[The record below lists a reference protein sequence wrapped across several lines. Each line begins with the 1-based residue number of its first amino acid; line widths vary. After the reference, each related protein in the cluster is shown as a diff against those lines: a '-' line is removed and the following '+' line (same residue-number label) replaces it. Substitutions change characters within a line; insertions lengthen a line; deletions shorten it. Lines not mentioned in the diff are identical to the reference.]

1 MLPTIGTRR
10 ISHPNQKGERGGG
23 ITSSRINNL
32 PVRALQPH
40 LATPSECLVPHFRE
54 KQIIHRPTLLQQTS
68 TGSIVVEGND
78 KEKDATLDG
87 FVLLEST
94 GLALPD
100 DVIYII
106 LTSKR
111 FTKVIENDLV
121 FFTGLLHLDLSENF
135 LDLAPFGCLP
145 NLKELRLACNAIR
158 EIYMDD
164 LDADSFPALMLL
176 DLSYNS
182 LTTNSVLALSRIPL
196 LKELDISG
204 NKLTE
209 MPTSMSEFKCLEK
222 LVLENNKFDDI
233 KVFNQ
238 LATAPNLRDCFLAY
252 NFLWKF
258 PTTKGFKMLET
269 LDVAFNYF
277 GAEENVEGV
286 LSLSRLRSLVLY
298 GNPLLGPTG
307 EDPHFIYIE
316 DLAEAAWSAAY
327 GPSNDNSN
335 NNNEN
340 SAGADGNR
348 LRRTPIEIVT
358 EIPRK
363 RTYIKGQDLGRRL
376 ITYRDFTMAVPER
389 SAMEKVGGKLARDW
403 IKEGN
408 NTLFAQAVALA
419 QLQQQE
425 QMGGGKT
432 HTRPRAS
439 NSPEGYDEL
448 TFLTRPPGEPDPYGD
463 DEEEEERG
471 TLGLLSRDKGVHS
484 NNNNN
489 NNKNAAGG
497 SKSNIADGIV
507 SFSKPNNNHGGG
519 HGGMSM
525 ANAVMGRVAEELG
538 LSQQSTGATRV
549 TRAAVNGHEQVLPNI
564 SSDLLELRARAGI
577 KSTYVSQ
584 HFSCCCVDFMRH
596 PNITT
601 PTNSIFLVLFV
612 SNRPAS
618 RALSSSLTMGPGIED
633 ADNIEPG
640 VGEDDVAAVTSQQRQ
655 PPHQQQAASVPDFL
669 LRRSMVSQFLI
680 VMIIIILSYIT

>member
-10 ISHPNQKGERGGG
+10 LVHPTKGERGG
-23 ITSSRINNL
+23 TTKINNSL

-40 LATPSECLVPHFRE
+40 LATPSECQVPHFRE
-54 KQIIHRPTLLQQTS
+54 KQMIHRPTLLQQTS
-68 TGSIVVEGND
+68 TGSIVMEGHD
-78 KEKDATLDG
+78 KEKDAILDG

-111 FTKVIENDLV
+111 FIKVIENDLV

-158 EIYMDD
+158 EIYIDD
-164 LDADSFPALMLL
+164 LDAESFPALMLL

-182 LTTNSVLALSRIPL
+182 LSTNSVLALSRIPL

-209 MPTSMSEFKCLEK
+209 MPTSMTEFKCLEK

-238 LATAPNLRDCFLAY
+238 LATAPNLRDCYLAY

-258 PTTKGFKMLET
+258 PTTQGFKMLET

-277 GAEENVEGV
+277 GAEENVESV

-316 DLAEAAWSAAY
+316 ELAEAAWSAAY
-327 GPSNDNSN
+327 GPPNDNSNSNNNNNN

-340 SAGADGNR
+340 STGVDGNR

-363 RTYIKGQDLGRRL
+363 RTYTKGQDLGRRL

-389 SAMEKVGGKLARDW
+389 SSMERVGGKLARDW

-419 QLQQQE
+419 QMQQQE
-425 QMGGGKT
+425 QQMGGT
-432 HTRPRAS
+432 TRPRVS
-439 NSPEGYDEL
+439 SPDGYGEL
-448 TFLTRPPGEPDPYGD
+448 TFLTRPPGEPDPYA
-463 DEEEEERG
+463 DEEEEEKG
-471 TLGLLSRDKGVHS
+471 ALGLLSRDKGMHS

-489 NNKNAAGG
+489 NNNNKDGGGG
-497 SKSNIADGIV
+497 SKTNISDGIV
-507 SFSKPNNNHGGG
+507 SFTKPPNNHGGG
-519 HGGMSM
+519 HGGMNM

-538 LSQQSTGATRV
+538 LSQQQQQQQSAGGARV
-549 TRAAVNGHEQVLPNI
+549 SRAVNGHEHVLPNI
-564 SSDLLELRARAGI
+564 SSDLLELRTRAGI
-577 KSTYVSQ
+577 KSTYVPMLLSIPLP
-584 HFSCCCVDFMRH
+584 FSLYCMVFIRY
-596 PNITT
+596 TT
-601 PTNSIFLVLFV
+601 IF
-612 SNRPAS
+612 
-618 RALSSSLTMGPGIED
+618 
-633 ADNIEPG
+633 
-640 VGEDDVAAVTSQQRQ
+640 
-655 PPHQQQAASVPDFL
+655 
-669 LRRSMVSQFLI
+669 
-680 VMIIIILSYIT
+680 IIIIHHHHHHHHQ

>member
-10 ISHPNQKGERGGG
+10 ISHPNQKGERGTT
-23 ITSSRINNL
+23 TSSRINNL

-40 LATPSECLVPHFRE
+40 LATPSECQVPHFHE

-68 TGSIVVEGND
+68 TGSIVVEGTV

-158 EIYMDD
+158 EIYIDD
-164 LDADSFPALMLL
+164 LDTDSFPALMLL

-196 LKELDISG
+196 LKELDLSG

-277 GAEENVEGV
+277 GAEENIESV

-298 GNPLLGPTG
+298 GNPLLGPSG

-327 GPSNDNSN
+327 GPPNDNSN

-340 SAGADGNR
+340 STGADGNR
-348 LRRTPIEIVT
+348 LRRTPIEIIT

-363 RTYIKGQDLGRRL
+363 RTYTKGQDLGRRL

-389 SAMEKVGGKLARDW
+389 SSMEKVGGKLARDW

-408 NTLFAQAVALA
+408 NTLFAQAMALA

-425 QMGGGKT
+425 QMGGSGT
-432 HTRPRAS
+432 TRPRAS
-439 NSPEGYDEL
+439 SPEGYDEL
-448 TFLTRPPGEPDPYGD
+448 TFLTRPPGEPDPYA
-463 DEEEEERG
+463 DEEEEERNA
-471 TLGLLSRDKGVHS
+471 LGLLSRDKGVHS

-489 NNKNAAGG
+489 N
-497 SKSNIADGIV
+497 SKTNIADGIV
-507 SFSKPNNNHGGG
+507 SFSNPNNNHGGG

-538 LSQQSTGATRV
+538 LSQQSTGARV
-549 TRAAVNGHEQVLPNI
+549 TRAVNGREQVLPNI
-564 SSDLLELRARAGI
+564 SKDLLELRARAGI
-577 KSTYVSQ
+577 KSTYVPPLTILLLLCRFHSL
-584 HFSCCCVDFMRH
+584 
-596 PNITT
+596 PNYYH
-601 PTNSIFLVLFV
+601 NH
-612 SNRPAS
+612 RKE
-618 RALSSSLTMGPGIED
+618 G
-633 ADNIEPG
+633 
-640 VGEDDVAAVTSQQRQ
+640 
-655 PPHQQQAASVPDFL
+655 
-669 LRRSMVSQFLI
+669 
-680 VMIIIILSYIT
+680 SYLY